1 MLKVEVS
8 KPLPKDH
15 RKWWQFLSGA
25 GIRTL
30 KTLGLL
36 LCIRYLSSLL
46 QFPLH
51 HNGMVHQGVLC
62 LGPQH
67 FWVTSMVPLLYFTES
82 WGFQTHKAR
91 VRARPAHR
99 AVITHTYAVPKGSP
113 QSSCSILTCVD
124 QSSPVW
130 QCGHV
135 ASHGKVLNSFAQQA
149 TTEQMLNTDAISKML
164 LIFRMI
170 STIKIL

>member
-1 MLKVEVS
+1 MDWETTQENSVILRLNWLFIRELFTKQEDSRCSPTHGTDFPGLTFQDCLISLPSFSLLSCFSTELREMTVWPKKGDVRECWKLKWA

-51 HNGMVHQGVLC
+51 HNGMVHQDILC

-67 FWVTSMVPLLYFTES
+67 FWVTSMVPLL
-82 WGFQTHKAR
+82 
-91 VRARPAHR
+91 
-99 AVITHTYAVPKGSP
+99 
-113 QSSCSILTCVD
+113 
-124 QSSPVW
+124 
-130 QCGHV
+130 
-135 ASHGKVLNSFAQQA
+135 
-149 TTEQMLNTDAISKML
+149 
-164 LIFRMI
+164 
-170 STIKIL
+170 